1 MKTNRANLRIFLAF
15 PLFLVILGCAKKYE
29 RIDIGDKIEG
39 DWLVTQLVTGDGSQN
54 VKTKKVLVQF
64 SEGNFTVMEST
75 AAGPNSQTVIPER
88 GTFEGDA
95 GKDPWEIDILT
106 TEGPDQGKLR
116 MGVAALEGNE
126 LKMALA
132 GYGQS
137 RPKKVS
143 VGATV
148 SFYVMKKQ

>member
-1 MKTNRANLRIFLAF
+1 MKINPMILRVIFVL
-15 PLFLVILGCAKKYE
+15 PLFFLIIGCAKKHV
-29 RIDIGDKIEG
+29 RIDISEKIEG
-39 DWLVTQLVTGDGSQN
+39 DWLVTQLITADGSQN

-64 SEGNFTVMEST
+64 SDGNFTIMEST

-88 GTFEGDA
+88 GTYDGDA
-95 GKDPWEIDILT
+95 GKDPWEIDIVT

-116 MGVAALEGNE
+116 MGVVALEGNE

-143 VGATV
+143 VGANV
-148 SFYVMKKQ
+148 SFYVMTRQ